1 MLQTKKSL
9 LLLVV
14 CALMSGTANRTFAQ
28 GLTIERITL
37 KDAPKTELSEKLTAL
52 DGIKEV
58 VRIKNDVPQFTE
70 KYAVKINQL
79 VNPEDPKLGTF
90 DQQIYICHVGFDAPT
105 IIVTDGYTAG
115 FAMNPRYSEELSK
128 RYKANI
134 VAIQHRYFEQST
146 PVPTDWKYMRG
157 KYAAHDMHIISNTMK
172 QLYKGKF
179 VASGVSKGGQN
190 TMIYATY
197 YPNDMDFYVPYVG
210 PVCFDVEDGRH
221 EGFLANIGPKAD
233 KERILEFQKEIL
245 KRRDKMTAMIEKDAK
260 ESKIIYKDGVSMDE
274 ILDMCVLEY
283 PFALWQMSCEQ
294 VQSIPALTASDEE
307 LYKHLKDIND
317 PSYFSITPTGTNSFY
332 VQAAME
338 LGYYGYDTKPLRK
351 LLSIKTSKNYL
362 KRLMLKDEFAE
373 IKFNHELHK
382 DIYKFLGENDP
393 KMIFIYGEYD
403 PWSAVAPDAKLFKGK
418 QNMKLFLC
426 PKYDHKTRINNF
438 PEETKTE
445 IWTILD
451 NWMK

>member
-14 CALMSGTANRTFAQ
+14 CALLSGTANRTFAQ
-28 GLTIERITL
+28 GLTIDKIAI
-37 KDAPKTELSEKLTAL
+37 KDAQETELSKKLSAL
-52 DGIKEV
+52 EGIKEV
-58 VRIKNDVPQFTE
+58 VRIKNDVPYFTE

-79 VNPEDPKLGTF
+79 INPENPSVGNF
-90 DQQIYICHVGFDAPT
+90 DQQIYVCHVGYNAPT
-105 IIVTDGYTAG
+105 IVITDGYTAG

-128 RYKANI
+128 RYNANI

-146 PVPTDWKYMRG
+146 PIPTDWQYMRG
-157 KYAAHDMHIISNTMK
+157 KYAAHDMHVITNTMK

-179 VASGVSKGGQN
+179 VASGISKGGQN

-221 EGFLANIGPKAD
+221 EKFLANIGPKED
-233 KERILEFQKEIL
+233 RKRIFDFQVEVL
-245 KRRDKMTAMIEKDAK
+245 KRRENMVALLDEH
-260 ESKIIYKDGVSMDE
+260 SKKNNLTYKNIDLNEV
-274 ILDMCVLEY
+274 LDMCVLEY
-283 PFALWQMSCEQ
+283 SFALWQMSCEK
-294 VQSIPALTASDEE
+294 VSKIPPVTATDKE
-307 LYKHLKDIND
+307 LFDHLVDIND
-317 PSYFSITPTGTNSFY
+317 PSYFANVSYTSSFY
-332 VQAAME
+332 IQAAME
-338 LGYYGYDTKPLRK
+338 LGYYGYDVKPLK
-351 LLSIKTSKNYL
+351 KWLSIKTAKNYL
-362 KRLMLKDEFAE
+362 KRIVMQDEFAGLQ
-373 IKFNHELHK
+373 FNHELHK

-403 PWSAVAPDAKLFKGK
+403 PWTAVAPDAKLFKGK
-418 QNMKLFLC
+418 QSMKLYLC
-426 PKYDHKTRINNF
+426 PQYDHKTRINNF
-438 PEETKTE
+438 PEPTKTE